1 MTAPKFIKS
10 KVTGEKLYS
19 LLYPEVR
26 RKVLER
32 IAKPKYVF
40 KNLMPVE
47 RVDTDTIKWYKQTT
61 EMPAPED
68 LSLEGGAGYPIGAI
82 EIAEEIGGL
91 KRYGIG
97 VEISDWDVRHAMF
110 NLLRIHLEDAT
121 DRMVRYL
128 DKWIS
133 KVMEDAVTTT
143 NGHEFATAGI
153 WTGAGGATP
162 KPKEDIAKAIRII
175 REDNYEPDTLIIS
188 PKAYE
193 ALLTTITV
201 AEEWT
206 AGIIREGRLATYLG
220 LNVLVSNNK
229 QTESSALIAA
239 KNKFGFL
246 AEAIPLSTDQEYV
259 KRTKMHYIYIE
270 AMHLPVITRYQ
281 AIAEVTGVV

>member
-26 RKVLER
+26 RKVIER

-40 KNLMPVE
+40 KNLLPVE
-47 RVDTDTIKWYKQTT
+47 RVDTDTLKWYAQTG

-68 LSLEGGAGYPIGAI
+68 LSLEGGAGYPIGAV
-82 EIAEEIGGL
+82 EVTEYTAGL

-133 KVMEDAVTTT
+133 KEMEDAVTTT
-143 NGHEFATAGI
+143 NGHEVATSGI
-153 WTGAGGATP
+153 WTGTSP
-162 KPKEDIAKAIRII
+162 KPKEDVAKAIRII
-175 REDNYEPDTLIIS
+175 REDNYEPDTLVLS

-229 QTESSALIAA
+229 QTESSILVAA

-281 AIAEVTGVV
+281 AIAEVTGVI

>member
-1 MTAPKFIKS
+1 MNAPKYVKS
-10 KVTGEKLYS
+10 KITGERLYS

-26 RKVLER
+26 RRVVKR

-47 RVDTDTIKWYKQTT
+47 RVDTDTLKWYAQTG

-68 LSLEGGAGYPIGAI
+68 LSIEGGAGYPIGAV
-82 EIAEEIGGL
+82 EVTEYTAGL

-97 VEISDWDVRHAMF
+97 VEISDWDVRHAQF

-133 KVMEDAVTTT
+133 KVMEDAVTTV
-143 NGHEFATAGI
+143 NGHEFATKGI
-153 WTGAGGATP
+153 WTGTDP
-162 KPKEDIAKAIRII
+162 KPKQDVAKAIRVI
-175 REDNYEPDTLIIS
+175 REDNYEPDTLVMS
-188 PKAYE
+188 PEAYE
-193 ALLTTITV
+193 ALLGTITV

-206 AGIIREGRLATYLG
+206 AGIIREGRLATYQG
-220 LNVLVSNNK
+220 LNVLISNNK
-229 QTESSALIAA
+229 QTNSSILVAA
-239 KNKFGFL
+239 KNRFGFL

-281 AIAEVTGVV
+281 AIAEVTGVI